1 MIQTENVKGISM
13 IYVISY
19 DNNTAKIR
27 NTKFIQL
34 QTDKPL
40 RDIQYLLS
48 NTEDDDLIVMLP
60 KELGVHTNHLIKT
73 IPLYDEKYSSLALSI
88 EDPEKYFV
96 SQSRNVLKE
105 SDVLMFKRGHVR
117 RKLKDIQ
124 SNASYDKIRH
134 KLVRKCGNGD
144 LYAPEDREPGYVSPE
159 ELERRRIEEIEKK
172 KREQEMME
180 QIQEVEK
187 ETSPPFVE
195 NLPVIEPQA
204 NSRRKVKRSSRQK
217 EYHVRINLG
226 IGDILFARSV
236 LDAQSNRFDKVYISP
251 DYNVYNDTRQPN
263 KKEREFTD
271 KLLEMVFQPPYY
283 HLEKERIEE
292 YPHRFCQTFST
303 LDGFPLVVPNISN
316 VICEGTP
323 LNIGPYITV
332 STRVREMPISEYET
346 KVKERF
352 LNSILELSNHY
363 KIVILGEQKL
373 ADYKEHK
380 ILEGRVFTIY
390 EDLIDTLPS
399 EQVLDLSFKDV
410 KKIKEDRM
418 TRFKQEC
425 LYMRDAEWNIV
436 LGNGGNS
443 CIAASIGNAIGHF
456 SGANPKG
463 DYYNRMF
470 DNGTEHTGVYYTKDT
485 DKFIKKLANIINPD
499 KPIYKICVN
508 MGVGD
513 LLIIRGELDK
523 VKDKFKQVYI
533 TPNIPFFNDIRS
545 KEYTKGFIREYIELL
560 FPPPYY
566 KITSDLSYPKR
577 DGHGIQT
584 FDKIAIASPHHLT
597 DLFCVGKPLDIG
609 PYVTINT
616 KIRIIQKSSYINF
629 RQQFYEK
636 ILELSEKYP
645 LVILGDRKLPG
656 WKEFKMFP
664 NDIFTIYDDIVKY
677 IPKEKYIDLTFN
689 DLHTGTLQRI
699 QQDCLYMKNAVNNI
713 FLGAGGSWCLALVS
727 GKSLSYYEPGNS
739 NNHWREY
746 TKIKSDAYITD
757 NLQKYLY
764 WITQI

>member
-48 NTEDDDLIVMLP
+48 NTKDDDIIVMLP
-60 KELGVHTNHLIKT
+60 KELGVYKNHLIKT
-73 IPLYDEKYSSLALSI
+73 IPLYDEKYESLALSV
-88 EDPEKYFV
+88 EDPEKYFTK
-96 SQSRNVLKE
+96 QNRDAFRE
-105 SDVLMFKRGHVR
+105 RDVLIFKRGNIR
-117 RKLKDIQ
+117 RKLKDIS
-124 SNASYDKIRH
+124 SNASYDKIRQ
-134 KLVRKCGNGD
+134 KLIRKCGNGG

-159 ELERRRIEEIEKK
+159 EIERRREEEVEKK
-172 KREQEMME
+172 KREQEIMN
-180 QIQEVEK
+180 QIQEEEN
-187 ETSPPFVE
+187 ETFPSFVE
-195 NLPVIEPQA
+195 NLPVIESQTS
-204 NSRRKVKRSSRQK
+204 NRRKSKKSSKSK
-217 EYHVRINLG
+217 EYRVRINLG

-271 KLLEMVFQPPYY
+271 KLLEMIFQPPYY

-303 LDGFPLVVPNISN
+303 IDGFPLVTPNISN

-323 LNIGPYITV
+323 LNIGPYITI
-332 STRVREMPISEYET
+332 STRVREMPIREYET
-346 KVKERF
+346 RVKERF
-352 LNSILELSNHY
+352 LNSILEISKHY
-363 KIVILGEQKL
+363 KIVILGEQIL

-380 ILEGRVFTIY
+380 ILEGQVFTIY
-390 EDLIDTLPS
+390 NDLIDTIPS
-399 EQVLDLSFKDV
+399 DRILDLSFKDV

-418 TRFKQEC
+418 KRFKQEC

-436 LGNGGNS
+436 LGNGGNC

-470 DNGTEHTGVYYTKDT
+470 DNGTDHTGVYYTKDI
-485 DKFIKKLANIINPD
+485 DKFIKKLSDIINPN

-584 FDKIAIASPHHLT
+584 FDKIPIASPHHLQ
-597 DLFCVGKPLDIG
+597 DLFCVGVPLDIG

-616 KIRIIQKSSYINF
+616 KVRIIQKTSYINF
-629 RQQFYEK
+629 RNQFYEK

-664 NDIFTIYDDIVKY
+664 NDIFTIYDDIIKY
-677 IPKEKYIDLTFN
+677 IPKERYVDLTFN
-689 DLHTGTLQRI
+689 DLHKGTLKRI

-757 NLQKYLY
+757 NFQKYLY